1 MNSDTRLELDEYLA
15 RVRKALADLPADELA
30 ELMEDVEPHVTE
42 VFGEDGS
49 PVERLGT
56 PEDYAAELRATGGYP
71 PPPSRTVP
79 VVPRKLAGRFALW
92 ALAIT
97 TLVALIVGIAGV
109 GERSASP
116 LGAVLLFL
124 PLFAAAVWLIFTGRV
139 RRSDI
144 EELREYRWAVRTGL
158 NLLQPAA
165 ADYLRSLRPAWTV
178 LRFVVLALAFL
189 AVISRAPVFA
199 VAVLV
204 AAGVLLWTA
213 GRVKSDRR
221 LLAVTVPGN
230 AFVVGCGIAL
240 AVAAASHNGGGT
252 TYYGGGYSGNG
263 LYYNGSP
270 LSNVYAV
277 GADGKAID
285 EFYLYDE
292 DGRPITV
299 YQPTC
304 SEYTYNRNRFPLPRL
319 AYANGVCDERT
330 GLPFVPLPPS
340 ASMAPSSSATVT
352 APPSTTVPPTTGATT
367 PGKAPATT
375 PAVPPTG

>member
-15 RVRKALADLPADELA
+15 RVRTALADLPADELT

-71 PPPSRTVP
+71 PPSQTAPAI
-79 VVPRKLAGRFALW
+79 PRKLAGRIALW

-109 GERSASP
+109 GERSAAP
-116 LGAVLLFL
+116 LAAVVIFL
-124 PLFAAAVWLIFTGRV
+124 PLFALAAWLIFTGRV

-144 EELREYRWAVRTGL
+144 EELPEYRWAVRVGL

-165 ADYLRSLRPAWTV
+165 MDYVRSLRPAWTV
-178 LRFVVLALAFL
+178 LRIVVLALAFL

-199 VAVLV
+199 VAVLI
-204 AAGVLLWTA
+204 ATGVLLWTA
-213 GRVKSDRR
+213 GRVKTDRR

-230 AFVVGCGIAL
+230 AFVVGCGLAL
-240 AVAAASHNGGGT
+240 AVAAASYNGGRT
-252 TYYGGGYSGNG
+252 TYYGGGYPGDG

-292 DGRPITV
+292 DGIPITV
-299 YQPTC
+299 YRPSC
-304 SEYTYNRNRFPLPRL
+304 VGRSDNRNRFPLPRIV
-319 AYANGVCDERT
+319 YTDGICDERT

-340 ASMAPSSSATVT
+340 LSAIPSATSATTPPSATSV
-352 APPSTTVPPTTGATT
+352 PPSTGVST
-367 PGKAPATT
+367 PEKAPSTAA
-375 PAVPPTG
+375 AVPPTG

>member
-15 RVRKALADLPADELA
+15 RVRTALADLPADELT

-71 PPPSRTVP
+71 PPPNRTLP
-79 VVPRKLAGRFALW
+79 AVPRKLAGRVALW
-92 ALAIT
+92 GLAIT
-97 TLVALIVGIAGV
+97 ALVAFIVGAAGV
-109 GERSASP
+109 GERSDNP
-116 LGAVLLFL
+116 LVAVIVFL
-124 PLFAAAVWLIFTGRV
+124 PLFALAAWLIFTGRV

-144 EELREYRWAVRTGL
+144 EELGEYRWAVRTGL

-165 ADYLRSLRPAWTV
+165 MDYLRSLRPAWTV
-178 LRFVVLALAFL
+178 LRIVVLALAFL
-189 AVISRAPVFA
+189 ATISRAPSFA
-199 VAVLV
+199 VAVLI

-213 GRVKSDRR
+213 GRVKTDRR
-221 LLAVTVPGN
+221 LLAITVPGN

-240 AVAAASHNGGGT
+240 AVAAASNSGGT
-252 TYYGGGYSGNG
+252 TYHGGYSGNG
-263 LYYNGSP
+263 LSYNGSP
-270 LSNVYAV
+270 LANVYAV

-292 DGRPITV
+292 SGSPITV
-299 YQPTC
+299 YRPSC
-304 SEYTYNRNRFPLPRL
+304 GEHIDNRNRFPLPRVVYTRGMCEEL
-319 AYANGVCDERT
+319 T

-340 ASMAPSSSATVT
+340 PSAVPSPSTTVSPAPSTTATSP
-352 APPSTTVPPTTGATT
+352 PPSTTSS
-367 PGKAPATT
+367 APAKTSA
-375 PAVPPTG
+375 AVPTG